1 MAREGRRQR
10 AEKTVLPGNV
20 TDDFLSLG
28 DFLERGSFSFRCV
41 RGLEVR
47 PLDVRIISPPH
58 HLSAGRKVTLECE
71 STGSRPRAVMT
82 WWKGSQKIQ
91 TGNEVISDN
100 GNLTL
105 STLSF
110 VPNAED
116 HGKKFT
122 CTAKNPSLP
131 DSLIEDTRTIT
142 VHCK

>member
-1 MAREGRRQR
+1 MWKLIQVIKRITSC
-10 AEKTVLPGNV
+10 K
-20 TDDFLSLG
+20 SLQ
-28 DFLERGSFSFRCV
+28 DLISADYINHD
-41 RGLEVR
+41 VR

-110 VPNAED
+110 VPTADD

-122 CTAKNPSLP
+122 CTAKNPSLSN
-131 DSLIEDTRTIT
+131 SLIEDTRTIT

>member
-1 MAREGRRQR
+1 MDLTYRHVIKVKGIIAIFI
-10 AEKTVLPGNV
+10 KL
-20 TDDFLSLG
+20 L
-28 DFLERGSFSFRCV
+28 
-41 RGLEVR
+41 R

>member
-1 MAREGRRQR
+1 MLIYFFECVFSFNQR
-10 AEKTVLPGNV
+10 AVVFGIQMAFVISSYRRTVCGTL
-20 TDDFLSLG
+20 
-28 DFLERGSFSFRCV
+28 
-41 RGLEVR
+41 R

-110 VPNAED
+110 VPTADD

-122 CTAKNPSLP
+122 CTAKNPSLSN
-131 DSLIEDTRTIT
+131 SLIEDTRTIT